1 MEMTEVFDK
10 LKTLQEVLSEK
21 YELETLIADAPKR
34 LTNQEELLERMKKQ
48 FIEKNA
54 EYETLRSKVAQLKT
68 QLADAEAK
76 RERGEKG
83 MDSITTHREYEAL
96 EKEIKDAT
104 ELEQQVRKELQKE
117 EKLFIELD
125 ETIKQDE
132 QLIAQQES
140 ELNQNKQNLSQEIEN
155 LKSKL
160 EELKKQ
166 EEEISPG
173 IDSEIIFKFERII
186 KSKHS
191 KGIVAV
197 KGNVCDGCHMI
208 LPAQFANE
216 VHTGK
221 KIVFCPYCSRI
232 LYYEEDETGES
243 EYFHLTDDTGSLADL
258 SDDFGDE
265 DEENDEDELDE
276 EERASR
282 EEIKEMGF
290 DE

>member
-54 EYETLRSKVAQLKT
+54 EYETLRSKVVLLKT

-104 ELEQQVRKELQKE
+104 ELEQQIRKELQKE
-117 EKLFIELD
+117 EKNFVELD
-125 ETIKQDE
+125 ENIKQDE
-132 QLIAQQES
+132 QFIAQQES

-155 LKSKL
+155 LKAKPDAL
-160 EELKKQ
+160 HKQ
-166 EEEISPG
+166 EEEIVPG

-216 VHTGK
+216 VHTGE

-232 LYYEEDETGES
+232 LYYEEDESGES
-243 EYFHLTDDTGSLADL
+243 EYFHLDDTGSLADL
-258 SDDFGDE
+258 DDDFSDE

-276 EERASR
+276 EEHRSR
-282 EEIKEMGF
+282 DEIKEMGF

>member
-10 LKTLQEVLSEK
+10 LKALQDVLSEK
-21 YELETLIADAPKR
+21 YELKNQIEEAPKK
-34 LTNQEELLERMKKQ
+34 LSNQDELLERMKKQ

-54 EYETLRSKVAQLKT
+54 QYEKLRSKVALLKT
-68 QLADAEAK
+68 QLAEAEAK

-104 ELEQQVRKELQKE
+104 ELEQQIRKELQNE
-117 EKLFIELD
+117 EKNFIELD
-125 ETIKQDE
+125 EGLKQDE
-132 QLIAQQES
+132 QLISQQES
-140 ELNQNKQNLSQEIEN
+140 ELNQGKENLEHEIED
-155 LKSKL
+155 
-160 EELKKQ
+160 LKKRFAELEAQ
-166 EEEISPG
+166 EAEIIPG
-173 IDSEIIFKFERII
+173 IDEEIIFKFDRII
-186 KSKHS
+186 QSKHS

-216 VHTGK
+216 VHTGE

-243 EYFHLTDDTGSLADL
+243 EYFHLDDTGSLADL
-258 SDDFGDE
+258 DDDLLDE
-265 DEENDEDELDE
+265 DIDGEEDEFDEDD
-276 EERASR
+276 RHSR
-282 EEIKEMGF
+282 DEIKEIGF
-290 DE
+290 ED

>member
-54 EYETLRSKVAQLKT
+54 EYETLRSKVAQLKA

-216 VHTGK
+216 VHTGE

-276 EERASR
+276 EERDSR

>member
-54 EYETLRSKVAQLKT
+54 EYETLRSKVVQLKS

-104 ELEQQVRKELQKE
+104 ELEQQIRKDLQKE

-125 ETIKQDE
+125 ENIKQDE
-132 QLIAQQES
+132 QFIAQQES

-155 LKSKL
+155 LKAKL
-160 EELKKQ
+160 DDLHKQ
-166 EEEISPG
+166 EEEIVPG

-216 VHTGK
+216 VHTGE

-232 LYYEEDETGES
+232 LYYEEDESGES
-243 EYFHLTDDTGSLADL
+243 EYFHLDDTGSLADL
-258 SDDFGDE
+258 DDDFSDE

-276 EERASR
+276 DEHRSR
-282 EEIKEMGF
+282 DEIKEMGF

>member
-21 YELETLIADAPKR
+21 YELEALIADAPKR
-34 LTNQEELLERMKKQ
+34 LSNQEELLERMKKQ
-48 FIEKNA
+48 FIERNM
-54 EYETLRSKVAQLKT
+54 EYEILRSKVALLKT

-76 RERGEKG
+76 RERSEKG

-104 ELEQQVRKELQKE
+104 ELEQQLRKDLQKE
-117 EKLFIELD
+117 EKLFVELD
-125 ETIKQDE
+125 ENIKQDE

-140 ELNQNKQNLSQEIEN
+140 ELNQGKDNLAQEVES
-155 LKSKL
+155 LKTKL
-160 EELKKQ
+160 ENLKKQ
-166 EEEISPG
+166 EEEIVPG
-173 IDSEIIFKFERII
+173 IDPEIIFKFERII

-191 KGIVAV
+191 KGIVVV

-216 VHTGK
+216 VHTGE

-232 LYYEEDETGES
+232 LYYEEDESGES
-243 EYFHLTDDTGSLADL
+243 EYFHLDDTGSLADL
-258 SDDFGDE
+258 FDDFS
-265 DEENDEDELDE
+265 DE
-276 EERASR
+276 EEEIEDDEY
-282 EEIKEMGF
+282 EEDDRRSSK

>member
-10 LKTLQEVLSEK
+10 LKALQDVLSEK
-21 YELETLIADAPKR
+21 YELKNQIEEAPKK
-34 LTNQEELLERMKKQ
+34 LSNQDELLERMKKQ

-54 EYETLRSKVAQLKT
+54 QYEKLRSKVALLKT
-68 QLADAEAK
+68 QLAEAEAK

-104 ELEQQVRKELQKE
+104 ELEQQIRKELQNE
-117 EKLFIELD
+117 EKNFIELD
-125 ETIKQDE
+125 EGLKQDE
-132 QLIAQQES
+132 QLISQQES
-140 ELNQNKQNLSQEIEN
+140 ELNQGKENLEHEIED
-155 LKSKL
+155 
-160 EELKKQ
+160 LKKRFAELEAQ
-166 EEEISPG
+166 EAEIIPG
-173 IDSEIIFKFERII
+173 IDEEIIFKFDRII
-186 KSKHS
+186 QSKHS

-216 VHTGK
+216 VHTGE

-243 EYFHLTDDTGSLADL
+243 EYFHLDDTGSLADL
-258 SDDFGDE
+258 DDDLLDE
-265 DEENDEDELDE
+265 DIDGEEDEFDE
-276 EERASR
+276 EERHSR
-282 EEIKEMGF
+282 DEIKEIGF
-290 DE
+290 ED